1 MKPRI
6 SLLPVLILG
15 MGAIAIALHAGS
27 DQTANY
33 TTRTLAL
40 PDHGQGNITMDY
52 IAYDPKT
59 GYVWVPAI
67 NVGSVYVVDTG
78 NGSVREISGF
88 ATNEVELGGRKRR
101 QGPSGVSVGDGVVY
115 IGDRADS
122 SVCAIDEQTLARKP
136 EAVNSVVVGDPALF
150 QVEHS
155 EHEPE
160 LVFVKALTNEHA
172 ESNLLISTAR
182 GRQISFLLISGGG
195 GPNSGKVDF
204 LLRYQPSGGFLVE
217 PDAVPFALVA
227 QTASV
232 SKAQTTVVS
241 SAAKPSVTGAGL
253 LPASVTTVNSPVE
266 RGPTQANP
274 DSLDSLL
281 ERQEQAPMP
290 VLYGE
295 HPESD
300 VVKGD
305 RLRAGISEVLDGGQ
319 QVIVLFS
326 VVNTSKHAILLMPP
340 QVQLGGQDK
349 SGKLIKHEHWS
360 TAEQLAVIDF
370 RLNRRRIGPG
380 ERADGVVLFERPPY
394 KRSME
399 TLFLQ
404 MAESGAVDK
413 PALAPIG
420 FGVST
425 LREAENHA
433 H

>member
-1 MKPRI
+1 MRNTLVFGWLWLAVLTVMAGAQQTSIVPQVRTKP
-6 SLLPVLILG
+6 
-15 MGAIAIALHAGS
+15 
-27 DQTANY
+27 T
-33 TTRTLAL
+33 
-40 PDHGQGNITMDY
+40 
-52 IAYDPKT
+52 
-59 GYVWVPAI
+59 
-67 NVGSVYVVDTG
+67 
-78 NGSVREISGF
+78 
-88 ATNEVELGGRKRR
+88 
-101 QGPSGVSVGDGVVY
+101 
-115 IGDRADS
+115 ADS
-122 SVCAIDEQTLARKP
+122 KITAIELAAHFVTAIRVP
-136 EAVNSVVVGDPALF
+136 EPVNSVVVGDPALF

-182 GRQISFLLISGGG
+182 GRQISFLLVSRGD
-195 GPNSGKVDF
+195 GPKSAKVDF

-232 SKAQTTVVS
+232 SKADTITASTATVSVPTS
-241 SAAKPSVTGAGL
+241 SAL
-253 LPASVTTVNSPVE
+253 LPASLTTAHSPLETV
-266 RGPTQANP
+266 PAQPKP
-274 DSLDSLL
+274 DSLDNLL
-281 ERQEQAPMP
+281 ERQKQAPLP

-295 HPESD
+295 RPEGD
-300 VVKGD
+300 EVKGD
-305 RLRAGISEVLDGGQ
+305 RLKTGISEVLDGGQ

-326 VVNTSKHAILLMPP
+326 VVNTSKHPILLMPP
-340 QVQLGGQDK
+340 QIQLGGQEK
-349 SGKLIKHEHWS
+349 SGKVIKREHWS

-370 RLNRRRIGPG
+370 RLSRRRIGPG

-425 LREAENHA
+425 LREVANHA

>member
-1 MKPRI
+1 MRNALVFGWLSLSVLTATATAQQTTIDPQVRTKP
-6 SLLPVLILG
+6 
-15 MGAIAIALHAGS
+15 
-27 DQTANY
+27 T
-33 TTRTLAL
+33 
-40 PDHGQGNITMDY
+40 
-52 IAYDPKT
+52 
-59 GYVWVPAI
+59 
-67 NVGSVYVVDTG
+67 
-78 NGSVREISGF
+78 
-88 ATNEVELGGRKRR
+88 
-101 QGPSGVSVGDGVVY
+101 
-115 IGDRADS
+115 ADS
-122 SVCAIDEQTLARKP
+122 KITAIELAAHFVTTIRVP
-136 EAVNSVVVGDPALF
+136 EPVNSVVVGDPALF

-160 LVFVKALTNEHA
+160 LVFVKALTSEHA
-172 ESNLLISTAR
+172 ESNLLISTAK
-182 GRQISFLLISGGG
+182 GRQISFLLVSRGD
-195 GPNSGKVDF
+195 GPNSANVDF

-217 PDAVPFALVA
+217 PDAVPSTLVA

-232 SKAQTTVVS
+232 SKAQAAIAS
-241 SAAKPSVTGAGL
+241 SAASPMGTSAPL
-253 LPASVTTVNSPVE
+253 LPASLTMANSPVE
-266 RGPTQANP
+266 RSSSEPKP
-274 DSLDSLL
+274 DSLDTLL
-281 ERQEQAPMP
+281 ERQKQAPMP

-295 HPESD
+295 RMEGD
-300 VVKGD
+300 EVKGD

-340 QVQLGGQDK
+340 QVQLGGRDK

-360 TAEQLAVIDF
+360 TAEQLEVIDF
-370 RLNRRRIGPG
+370 RLSRRRIGRG

-425 LREAENHA
+425 LREAANHA

>member
-1 MKPRI
+1 MRNALFFSWLSLAALTATAGAQQTNIVPQVRTKP
-6 SLLPVLILG
+6 
-15 MGAIAIALHAGS
+15 
-27 DQTANY
+27 T
-33 TTRTLAL
+33 
-40 PDHGQGNITMDY
+40 
-52 IAYDPKT
+52 
-59 GYVWVPAI
+59 
-67 NVGSVYVVDTG
+67 
-78 NGSVREISGF
+78 
-88 ATNEVELGGRKRR
+88 
-101 QGPSGVSVGDGVVY
+101 
-115 IGDRADS
+115 ADS
-122 SVCAIDEQTLARKP
+122 KITAIELAAHFVTAIRVP
-136 EAVNSVVVGDPALF
+136 EPVNSVVVGDPALF

-172 ESNLLISTAR
+172 ESNLLISTAK
-182 GRQISFLLISGGG
+182 GRQISFLLVSGGE
-195 GPNSGKVDF
+195 GPNSAKVDF

-217 PDAVPFALVA
+217 PDAAPFALVA

-232 SKAQTTVVS
+232 SRSNTAQVS
-241 SAAKPSVTGAGL
+241 SPSGAGAAL
-253 LPASVTTVNSPVE
+253 LPASLTPANSPLE
-266 RGPTQANP
+266 TAPPQPKP

-281 ERQEQAPMP
+281 ERQKQAPMP

-295 HPESD
+295 RPESD
-300 VVKGD
+300 EVKGD

-340 QVQLGGQDK
+340 QIQLGGQDK

-360 TAEQLAVIDF
+360 TAEQLAVVDF
-370 RLNRRRIGPG
+370 RLSRRRIGPG

-413 PALAPIG
+413 TALAPIG

-425 LREAENHA
+425 LREAANHA

>member
-1 MKPRI
+1 MALADGTDRDGWSTTNNHRSAGPHQAHGGQQDYRDRTCGT
-6 SLLPVLILG
+6 LCDRDP
-15 MGAIAIALHAGS
+15 GAGA
-27 DQTANY
+27 
-33 TTRTLAL
+33 
-40 PDHGQGNITMDY
+40 
-52 IAYDPKT
+52 
-59 GYVWVPAI
+59 
-67 NVGSVYVVDTG
+67 
-78 NGSVREISGF
+78 REFSRSG
-88 ATNEVELGGRKRR
+88 R
-101 QGPSGVSVGDGVVY
+101 
-115 IGDRADS
+115 
-122 SVCAIDEQTLARKP
+122 
-136 EAVNSVVVGDPALF
+136 
-150 QVEHS
+150 
-155 EHEPE
+155 
-160 LVFVKALTNEHA
+160 
-172 ESNLLISTAR
+172 
-182 GRQISFLLISGGG
+182 
-195 GPNSGKVDF
+195 
-204 LLRYQPSGGFLVE
+204 

-232 SKAQTTVVS
+232 SKAQAEVAS
-241 SAAKPSVTGAGL
+241 SVASPSGTGAAL
-253 LPASVTTVNSPVE
+253 LPASLTTASSPVE
-266 RGPTQANP
+266 KVPTQPKP

-281 ERQEQAPMP
+281 ERQQQAPMP

-295 HPESD
+295 RPESD
-300 VVKGD
+300 EVKGD

-340 QVQLGGQDK
+340 QIQLGGQDK

-370 RLNRRRIGPG
+370 RLSRRRIGPG

-413 PALAPIG
+413 LALAPIG

-425 LREAENHA
+425 LREAANHA

>member
-1 MKPRI
+1 MRNVLVFGW
-6 SLLPVLILG
+6 LL
-15 MGAIAIALHAGS
+15 
-27 DQTANY
+27 
-33 TTRTLAL
+33 LAL
-40 PDHGQGNITMDY
+40 LTATAEAQQSTIVPQVRTKPAADAKITV
-52 IAYDPKT
+52 IELAAHFVT
-59 GYVWVPAI
+59 AI
-67 NVGSVYVVDTG
+67 RV
-78 NGSVREISGF
+78 
-88 ATNEVELGGRKRR
+88 
-101 QGPSGVSVGDGVVY
+101 
-115 IGDRADS
+115 
-122 SVCAIDEQTLARKP
+122 P

-160 LVFVKALTNEHA
+160 LVFVKALTSERA
-172 ESNLLISTAR
+172 ESNLLISTAT
-182 GRQISFLLISGGG
+182 GRQISFLLATGGE
-195 GPNSGKVDF
+195 GPNSTKVDF

-232 SKAQTTVVS
+232 SKAPIPTAQSTRNPVGTD
-241 SAAKPSVTGAGL
+241 AAL
-253 LPASVTTVNSPVE
+253 LPASLATVNSPVE
-266 RGPTQANP
+266 RAPSETKP
-274 DSLDSLL
+274 DSLDRLL
-281 ERQEQAPMP
+281 ERQQQAPLP
-290 VLYGE
+290 ALYGE
-295 HPESD
+295 RTESD
-300 VVKGD
+300 EVKGN
-305 RLRAGISEVLDGGQ
+305 RLKAGISEVLDGGD

-326 VVNTSKHAILLMPP
+326 AVNTSKHAILLMPP
-340 QVQLGGQDK
+340 QIQLGGQEK

-370 RLNRRRIGPG
+370 RLSRRRIGPG

-394 KRSME
+394 KRSTE

-425 LREAENHA
+425 LREAANHG